1 MSSQS
6 PTATQLLSPSFSQN
20 KENQA
25 EWHFTFSFWAH
36 HDLTPPPFCTTS
48 HDTLH
53 RHPGK
58 TCVKWLLGHG
68 LCVGASSAHL
78 GPGPC
83 WSYGPRLPVLL
94 LCLVLSAL
102 PSPRPNS
109 VRPPL
114 WTTRP
119 LWHQLPLIP
128 FGPSS
133 AQQPLSSP
141 ALWTRPTV
149 QFFQFGAG
157 RPDNFTDSKLN
168 CWAHW

>member
-1 MSSQS
+1 MQLEAQGPVSSQS

-20 KENQA
+20 KESQV

-53 RHPGK
+53 KHPGK

-94 LCLVLSAL
+94 LCLVPLCSSLSQTKQCAA
-102 PSPRPNS
+102 SS
-109 VRPPL
+109 VDHPPTVASAASHSL
-114 WTTRP
+114 WT
-119 LWHQLPLIP
+119 QLCPTAP
-128 FGPSS
+128 EQPSS
-133 AQQPLSSP
+133 VDQ
-141 ALWTRPTV
+141 
-149 QFFQFGAG
+149 
-157 RPDNFTDSKLN
+157 
-168 CWAHW
+168 AHCAILPVWSRET